1 MKVRVSTDKSTF
13 LVFQF
18 FEIFLIFYCSI
29 FLFVTTF
36 YKLHIIYHTEDKK
49 KKTKHIFY
57 KEGGLDYARKQR
69 MRWIR
74 IWR

>member
-49 KKTKHIFY
+49 KKNKTY
-57 KEGGLDYARKQR
+57 LL
-69 MRWIR
+69 
-74 IWR
+74 